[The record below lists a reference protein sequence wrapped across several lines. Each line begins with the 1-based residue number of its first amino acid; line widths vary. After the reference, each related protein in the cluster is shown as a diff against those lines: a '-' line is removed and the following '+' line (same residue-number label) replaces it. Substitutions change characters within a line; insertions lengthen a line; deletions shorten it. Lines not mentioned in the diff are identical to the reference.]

1 MPPVTPV
8 TLTPGKPV
16 TTTDSQ
22 IIVAA
27 MQPGTYTFELV
38 VVDDLGMSS
47 KPARCQVSVQKLVIP
62 TPPTPVPPTPVPP
75 TRIPS

>member
-16 TTTDSQ
+16 TTTDPQ
-22 IIVAA
+22 IVVAA

-38 VVDDLGMSS
+38 VLDDLGMSS
-47 KPARCQVSVQKLVIP
+47 QPARCQVVVQKPLIP
-62 TPPTPVPPTPVPP
+62 IPTPVPPAPTP
-75 TRIPS
+75 S

>member
-22 IIVAA
+22 IVVAA

-38 VVDDLGMSS
+38 VFDDLGMSS
-47 KPARCQVSVQKLVIP
+47 KPARCQVVVQKPVIP
-62 TPPTPVPPTPVPP
+62 IPTPVPPTP
-75 TRIPS
+75 TPS

>member
-1 MPPVTPV
+1 MPPVTPI

-22 IIVAA
+22 IVVAA

-38 VVDDLGMSS
+38 VLDDLGLSS
-47 KPARCQVSVQKLVIP
+47 QPARCQVVVQKPLTPIP
-62 TPPTPVPPTPVPP
+62 APAPPTPTP
-75 TRIPS
+75 S